1 MRWPTTATTATGWD
15 IGWASSPGVRGERRE
30 LLPVGVTFRD
40 TPENASRWKRW
51 YGLAVLYR
59 YAPSRSHARM
69 RWVTWGAIG
78 ATVLWVLASF
88 LFQVYTANFANYSA
102 TYGSLGA
109 VIALLMWLWV
119 SAFVVL
125 LGAKLNADKMEHQTR
140 KDTTTGPEKPLGERG
155 AYVADDVGKSC
166 SDPPRQPGRAAS
178 VHGVSRIAVA
188 RFPRPSPDLTLID
201 GVRVAPLRCG

>member
-1 MRWPTTATTATGWD
+1 VPVVLQFLPLGSLANAA
-15 IGWASSPGVRGERRE
+15 IRG
-30 LLPVGVTFRD
+30 LTWLFLAALVM
-40 TPENASRWKRW
+40 A
-51 YGLAVLYR
+51 GLAVLYR

-88 LFQVYTANFANYSA
+88 LFQVYAANFANYSA

-125 LGAKLNADKMEHQTR
+125 LGAELNAEMEHQTR

-155 AYVADDVGKSC
+155 AYVADDVGKV
-166 SDPPRQPGRAAS
+166 P
-178 VHGVSRIAVA
+178 
-188 RFPRPSPDLTLID
+188 
-201 GVRVAPLRCG
+201 